1 MEVYVQP
8 FPPTGQKRQVSLTG
22 GMDPA
27 WRQGE
32 LLFTDPN
39 RMLVTVPVTVSGS
52 AFSTGRAVPLFE
64 IPTRGLASTGF
75 DISPDG
81 RRVLVQM
88 VTPAAP
94 QPLMI
99 VLNWMALL
107 KTSP

>member
-8 FPPTGQKRQVSLTG
+8 FPPTSQKWQVSVTG
-22 GMDPA
+22 GMEPA
-27 WRQGE
+27 WRDGE
-32 LLFTDPN
+32 LLFSDSN
-39 RMLVTVPVTVSGS
+39 RMLVTVPVTTSGS
-52 AFSTGRAVPLFE
+52 AWSPPGRAVPLFQ
-64 IPTRGLASTGF
+64 IPVRGLTGTAF

-107 KTSP
+107 KN